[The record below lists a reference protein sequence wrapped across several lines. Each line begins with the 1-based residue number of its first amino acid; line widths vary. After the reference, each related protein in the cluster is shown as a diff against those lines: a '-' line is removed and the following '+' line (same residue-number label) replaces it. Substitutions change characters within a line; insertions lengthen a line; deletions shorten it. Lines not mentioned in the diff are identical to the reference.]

1 MDESRQSAPCSD
13 GLACALTTDPCD
25 GELCAGELRFIDDRA
40 VSALHRKVPLPASP
54 SGAVITA
61 AGDLLRT
68 IAAPVRIAI
77 VLQLNESPCCVH
89 ELVDA
94 LQTPQSLVSQ
104 HLRILK
110 AARVVAG
117 QRAGRE
123 VVYRLVDDHLARIV
137 VAAVIHAAEDP
148 TIK

>member
-1 MDESRQSAPCSD
+1 MS
-13 GLACALTTDPCD
+13 L
-25 GELCAGELRFIDDRA
+25 
-40 VSALHRKVPLPASP
+40 

-61 AGDLLRT
+61 AGELLRA

-77 VLQLNESPCCVH
+77 VLRLNESPCCVH

-117 QRAGRE
+117 ERAGRE

-148 TIK
+148 TIR

>member
-1 MDESRQSAPCSD
+1 MQRWL
-13 GLACALTTDPCD
+13 GACALTTDPST
-25 GELCAGELRFIDDRA
+25 GELCAGDIRFSDVCA
-40 VSALHRKVPLPASP
+40 VTALHRRAPVPISP

-61 AGDLLRT
+61 AGDLLRA

-117 QRAGRE
+117 ERVGRE
-123 VVYRLVDDHLARIV
+123 VMYRLVDDHLAGIV
-137 VAAVIHAAEDP
+137 VAAVVHAAEDP